1 MKILISLYISLFFL
15 TSCGFTPIYGSKD
28 SNFEIIEFKNKNLS
42 RGSNLIERSIL
53 STSKSDAIRKL
64 KLELDHKEKVE
75 VILKDNKGNPSKYKI
90 VITADVKVLSEKNT
104 QILKRNFI
112 QEFGYDVQSDKF
124 SMAEYEEN
132 IKRNLNNKIAT
143 DIIFLITTFK

>member
-1 MKILISLYISLFFL
+1 MRILITLYIFLFFL

-28 SNFEIIEFKNKNLS
+28 SNFEIIEFKNKSLS
-42 RGSNLIERSIL
+42 RGSNLIEKSIL
-53 STSKSDAIRKL
+53 STSKNDAIRKL
-64 KLELDHKEKVE
+64 KLELDYKEKVE
-75 VILKDNKGNPSKYKI
+75 VILKDNKGNPSKFKI
-90 VITADVKVLSEKNT
+90 VITADVKVISEKNT
-104 QILKRNFI
+104 QIVKRNFI

-143 DIIFLITTFK
+143 DIIFLITTLK